1 MGRNPKRE
9 YSNGRC
15 LIRKSKNLNHSLTN
29 SKHRIPHQR
38 QNLIATTGFVVLLF
52 LLQVSLSDLPHL
64 PASCEALRSLSFLMP
79 MISKVS
85 LYIWQR
91 YQRWGCREW
100 SIDNVEIRNA
110 WREIKHTSD
119 IFHWAIWLLRLLT
132 SSSAVFRKRFSFWS
146 NFFSSATSSAAETLE
161 LWTTL
166 KVVELLAFLFDSL

>member
-64 PASCEALRSLSFLMP
+64 PASCEALRSLNFLMP
-79 MISKVS
+79 TISKVS

-91 YQRWGCREW
+91 YQRWGEGRVQR
-100 SIDNVEIRNA
+100 VEYRQCWNKKCLERN
-110 WREIKHTSD
+110 KTYLGPFPLSY
-119 IFHWAIWLLRLLT
+119 LT
-132 SSSAVFRKRFSFWS
+132 FKII
-146 NFFSSATSSAAETLE
+146 NFLFSSLP
-161 LWTTL
+161 
-166 KVVELLAFLFDSL
+166 

>member
-1 MGRNPKRE
+1 MERNPKRE

-64 PASCEALRSLSFLMP
+64 PASCEALRSLNFLMP
-79 MISKVS
+79 TISKVS

-91 YQRWGCREW
+91 YQRWGEGRVQRMEHRQCWTKKCLE
-100 SIDNVEIRNA
+100 RN
-110 WREIKHTSD
+110 KTY
-119 IFHWAIWLLRLLT
+119 LRPFPLSYLT
-132 SSSAVFRKRFSFWS
+132 FKII
-146 NFFSSATSSAAETLE
+146 NFLFSSLP
-161 LWTTL
+161 
-166 KVVELLAFLFDSL
+166 

>member
-29 SKHRIPHQR
+29 SKHRIPHQH

-64 PASCEALRSLSFLMP
+64 PASCEALRSLNFLMP
-79 MISKVS
+79 TISKVS

-91 YQRWGCREW
+91 YQRWGEGRVQRMEYRQCWNKICLE
-100 SIDNVEIRNA
+100 RN
-110 WREIKHTSD
+110 KTYLGPFPLSY
-119 IFHWAIWLLRLLT
+119 LT
-132 SSSAVFRKRFSFWS
+132 FKII
-146 NFFSSATSSAAETLE
+146 NFLFSSLP
-161 LWTTL
+161 
-166 KVVELLAFLFDSL
+166 

>member
-1 MGRNPKRE
+1 MGRTPKRE

-64 PASCEALRSLSFLMP
+64 PASCEALRSQNFPMP
-79 MISKVS
+79 TISKVS

-91 YQRWGCREW
+91 YQRWGEGRVQRMEHGQCWNKKSLE
-100 SIDNVEIRNA
+100 RN
-110 WREIKHTSD
+110 KTY
-119 IFHWAIWLLRLLT
+119 LRPFPLSYLT
-132 SSSAVFRKRFSFWS
+132 FKII
-146 NFFSSATSSAAETLE
+146 N
-161 LWTTL
+161 
-166 KVVELLAFLFDSL
+166 FLFGSLP